1 MNDGKNK
8 FMWMLVVLGML
19 LFSGCMSMDE
29 MLASDDPFWHDIGE
43 SQAMRLAIDQYGT
56 ADLQAKLDVV
66 GKMRDQ
72 SKLAKI
78 YAAKSTAP
86 EVKKAARAKITEDTA
101 FAAMLVGCKDPA
113 IWKEALDNIK
123 SDKALVAAAAALL
136 EEGPVGEFV
145 AGSKRPMAEQ
155 LLCRVTGGDAVGEY
169 LAQLAREELS
179 LRDHIYNS
187 KDQERFVDRYEMYK
201 VFAMHAR
208 PCAAIEELK
217 RDKKVLATTKRD
229 DGMYDLHTPLHVA
242 DILGGSDAGKVEI
255 LKERRGRSYYLSNGN
270 SSWNFAITPE
280 AILSSMKDASC
291 IADYIASCKYEKD
304 IAVAMRYV
312 KDPKARGA
320 IAVARLER
328 FAKEGMLGSTQ
339 EGDGMP
345 SEASRLSTLV
355 SEAPV
360 EDLKRIASSVSERVL
375 SPALLAAD
383 WNHDKINFVIVREM
397 AERCKD
403 KTLTAE
409 LYACV
414 ADCIGRVHS
423 ESTDE
428 FKNAVKGL
436 SGGAT
441 YSWAA
446 TDQAKAVGIMKSWAA
461 LADMEVVKAAVA
473 CTAKNGLCGVDYLA
487 AGRTESERA
496 TVRQWMVAAWL
507 KELSVIEDKDEAT
520 LAKLDAVGRGQ
531 HLENWTEGKTDITTD
546 LQRDQAFDGLPICIG
561 ARVEEV
567 RKSGSQVVADVGMIS
582 VMPNFGEAAISI
594 DELLFKVVATDE
606 ENKQVV
612 ARWNALDKVY
622 VQGVF
627 KFLDSKKYLG
637 EIAMTGV
644 LDAQNVATLSAEDAK
659 ARSIRAAL
667 KNAGAT
673 VPEPKFLPKK
683 SASEK

>member
-1 MNDGKNK
+1 MKALSASIIAVALAMT
-8 FMWMLVVLGML
+8 FA
-19 LFSGCMSMDE
+19 GCMSMDE

-43 SQAMRLAIDQYGT
+43 SQAMRFAIDQYGT
-56 ADLQAKLDVV
+56 ADLQAKLDAV

-78 YAAKSTAP
+78 YAAKSTVP

-113 IWKEALDNIK
+113 IWKEALANIK
-123 SDKALVAAAAALL
+123 SDEALVAAAAGLL
-136 EEGPVGEFV
+136 EEGPVGENV
-145 AGSKRPMAEQ
+145 AGSKRPLAEQ
-155 LLCRVTGGDAVGEY
+155 LLCRVKGGDAVGEHLVR
-169 LAQLAREELS
+169 LAKEELD
-179 LRDHIYNS
+179 LRDCIYSS
-187 KDQERFVDRYEMYK
+187 KDQERFVDRYEIYK

-208 PCAAIEELK
+208 PCAAIDRLK
-217 RDKKVLATTKRD
+217 QDEKVLATTKRD
-229 DGMYDLHTPLHVA
+229 DGMYDLHTPLQVA
-242 DILGGSDAGKVEI
+242 DILGGPDAGKVEI

-280 AILSSMKDASC
+280 VILSSMKDASC
-291 IADYIASCKYEKD
+291 IADYILSCEYEKD

-312 KDPKARGA
+312 KDPKTRGA

-328 FAKEGMLGSTQ
+328 FAKDGMLGSTQ

-360 EDLKRIASSVSERVL
+360 EDLKRIASSVSEKVL

-397 AERCKD
+397 AERSKD
-403 KTLTAE
+403 KAMTAE
-409 LYACV
+409 LYAHV
-414 ADCIGRVHS
+414 ADCIGRVHA

-446 TDQAKAVGIMKSWAA
+446 TDQAKAVGIMKSWPA
-461 LADMEVVKAAVA
+461 LADMEVVKEAVA
-473 CTAKNGLCGVDYLA
+473 ITAKNVLCGVDYLA
-487 AGRTESERA
+487 AGRTESEQA

-507 KELSVIEDKDEAT
+507 KELSAIEDKDEAT
-520 LAKLDAVGRGQ
+520 LAKLDAIGRGQ

-546 LQRDQAFDGLPICIG
+546 LQRDQAFDGYPICIG
-561 ARVEEV
+561 ARVGEV
-567 RKSGSQVVADVGMIS
+567 RKAGSEVVADVGMIS
-582 VMPNFGEAAISI
+582 VMPNFGESAISVN
-594 DELLFKVVATDE
+594 ELLFKVVAMDE
-606 ENKQVV
+606 KNTQVV
-612 ARWNALDKVY
+612 AQWNALDKVY
-622 VQGVF
+622 VRGVF

-637 EIAMTGV
+637 KIAMSGV
-644 LDAQNVATLSAEDAK
+644 LDAQTVATLSAEAAK

-667 KNAGAT
+667 KKAGAK

-683 SASEK
+683 IPSQK

>member
-1 MNDGKNK
+1 MKALSASMIAVALALT
-8 FMWMLVVLGML
+8 FV
-19 LFSGCMSMDE
+19 GCMSMDE

-43 SQAMRLAIDQYGT
+43 SQAMRFAIDQYGT
-56 ADLQAKLDVV
+56 ADLQAKLDAV

-78 YAAKSTAP
+78 YVAKSTAP

-123 SDKALVAAAAALL
+123 SDKALVAAAAGLL
-136 EEGPVGEFV
+136 EEGPVGENV
-145 AGSKRPMAEQ
+145 AGSKRPVAEQ
-155 LLCRVTGGDAVGEY
+155 LLCRVKGGDAIGEY
-169 LAQLAREELS
+169 LARLAKEELT

-187 KDQERFVDRYEMYK
+187 KDQERFVDRYEVYK

-217 RDKKVLATTKRD
+217 RDKKVIATTKRD
-229 DGMYDLHTPLHVA
+229 DGMYDLYTPLEVA

-270 SSWNFAITPE
+270 SSWSFAITPE

-291 IADYIASCKYEKD
+291 IADYISSCEYEKD
-304 IAVAMRYV
+304 IAAAMRYV
-312 KDPKARGA
+312 KDPKTRGA

-328 FAKEGMLGSTQ
+328 FAKDGMLGSTQ

-345 SEASRLSTLV
+345 SEATRLSTLV
-355 SEAPV
+355 SEASV
-360 EDLKRIASSVSERVL
+360 GDLKRIAPSVSAKVL
-375 SPALLAAD
+375 SPVLLAAD
-383 WNHDKINFVIVREM
+383 WNHDKINFAVVREM

-403 KTLTAE
+403 KALTAE
-409 LYACV
+409 LYAHV
-414 ADCIGRVHS
+414 ADCIGRVHA

-446 TDQAKAVGIMKSWAA
+446 TDQAKAVGIVKSWAA

-473 CTAKNGLCGVDYLA
+473 CTAKNVLCGVDYLA
-487 AGRTESERA
+487 AGRPESDQA

-507 KELSVIEDKDEAT
+507 KELSAIEDKDEAT

-546 LQRDQAFDGLPICIG
+546 LQRDQAFDGYPICIG
-561 ARVEEV
+561 ARVETV
-567 RKSGSQVVADVGMIS
+567 RKSGSQVVADIGMIS

-606 ENKQVV
+606 KNKQI
-612 ARWNALDKVY
+612 AAQWHTLDKVY
-622 VQGVF
+622 VQGVI

-644 LDAQNVATLSAEDAK
+644 LDAQTVTTLSADAAK

-667 KNAGAT
+667 KKIGAP
-673 VPEPKFLPKK
+673 VPEPRFLPKK
-683 SASEK
+683 NPSRE

>member
-1 MNDGKNK
+1 MDGRSK
-8 FMWMLVVLGML
+8 FAIVVCGMSL
-19 LFSGCMSMDE
+19 LAGCMSMDE
-29 MLASDDPFWHDIGE
+29 MLASDDPFWRDMGE

-56 ADLQAKLDVV
+56 ADLQAKLDAV

-72 SKLAKI
+72 TKLAKI
-78 YAAKSTAP
+78 YAAKSTVP

-113 IWKEALDNIK
+113 IWKEALANIK
-123 SDKALVAAAAALL
+123 SDEALVAAAAGLL
-136 EEGPVGEFV
+136 EEGPVGENV
-145 AGSKRPMAEQ
+145 AGSKRPLAEQ
-155 LLCRVTGGDAVGEY
+155 LLCRVKSGEAVGEY
-169 LAQLAREELS
+169 LARIVSRGELRQTS
-179 LRDHIYNS
+179 NLYS
-187 KDQERFVDRYEMYK
+187 EQMRFSDRYEIYK
-201 VFAMHAR
+201 IFARHAR
-208 PCAAIEELK
+208 PCPAIDALK
-217 RDKKVLATTKRD
+217 RNERVLATKGAD
-229 DGMYDLHTPLHVA
+229 IYDFYTPLEVA
-242 DILGGSDAGKVEI
+242 DILGWSDAWKVKI

-270 SSWNFAITPE
+270 SSWNFEITPE

-291 IADYIASCKYEKD
+291 IADYIASCEYEND

-328 FAKEGMLGSTQ
+328 FAKEGILGHTQ

-345 SEASRLSTLV
+345 SEASRLSSLV
-355 SEAPV
+355 SEASV
-360 EDLKRIASSVSERVL
+360 ENLKRVAPSVSAKVL
-375 SPALLAAD
+375 SPVSLAAA
-383 WNHDKINFVIVREM
+383 WNHDKINFSIVREM

-403 KTLTAE
+403 KALTAE
-409 LYACV
+409 LYAHV
-414 ADCIGRVHS
+414 ADCIGRVHA
-423 ESTDE
+423 ESTDG
-428 FKNAVKGL
+428 FKNAVKGI

-461 LADMEVVKAAVA
+461 LADMEVVKEAVA
-473 CTAKNGLCGVDYLA
+473 ITAKNVLCGVDYLA
-487 AGRTESERA
+487 AGRTESEQT

-520 LAKLDAVGRGQ
+520 LAMLDAVGRGQ
-531 HLENWTEGKTDITTD
+531 YLENWTDGKTDITTD
-546 LQRDQAFDGLPICIG
+546 LQRDQAFDGYPICIG
-561 ARVEEV
+561 ARVETV
-567 RKSGSQVVADVGMIS
+567 RKSGSQVVADIGMIS

-606 ENKQVV
+606 KNKQI
-612 ARWNALDKVY
+612 AAQWNTLDKVY
-622 VQGVF
+622 VHGVF

-644 LDAQNVATLSAEDAK
+644 LDAQTVTTLSADAAK

-667 KNAGAT
+667 KEIGAS
-673 VPEPKFLPKK
+673 VPEPRFLPKK
-683 SASEK
+683 NPSKE

>member
-1 MNDGKNK
+1 MDGRSK
-8 FMWMLVVLGML
+8 FAIVVCGMSL
-19 LFSGCMSMDE
+19 LAGCMSMDE

-43 SQAMRLAIDQYGT
+43 SQAMRFAIDQYGT
-56 ADLQAKLDVV
+56 ADLQTKLDAV

-101 FAAMLVGCKDPA
+101 FAAMLVECKDPA
-113 IWKEALDNIK
+113 IWKEALANIK
-123 SDKALVAAAAALL
+123 SDEALVAAAAGFL
-136 EEGPVGEFV
+136 EEGPVGEDV
-145 AGSKRPMAEQ
+145 AGSKRPVAEQ
-155 LLCRVTGGDAVGEY
+155 LLYRVKGGDAIGEY
-169 LAQLAREELS
+169 LAKIVSKGELRQTS
-179 LRDHIYNS
+179 NLYS
-187 KDQERFVDRYEMYK
+187 EQMRFSDRYEIYK
-201 VFAMHAR
+201 IFASHAR
-208 PCAAIEELK
+208 PCSAIDALK
-217 RDKKVLATTKRD
+217 RNERVLATKGAD
-229 DGMYDLHTPLHVA
+229 IYDFYTPLEVA
-242 DILGGSDAGKVEI
+242 DILGGSDAVKVEI

-280 AILSSMKDASC
+280 AILSSMKDASG
-291 IADYIASCKYEKD
+291 IADYILSCEYEKD

-312 KDPKARGA
+312 KDPKTRGA
-320 IAVARLER
+320 IAVARLQR
-328 FAKEGMLGSTQ
+328 FAKEGVLGSTQ
-339 EGDGMP
+339 DGDGMP
-345 SEASRLSTLV
+345 SEATRLSTLV
-355 SEAPV
+355 SEASV
-360 EDLKRIASSVSERVL
+360 GDLKRIAPSVSAKVL
-375 SPALLAAD
+375 SPVLLAAD
-383 WNHDKINFVIVREM
+383 WNHDKINFAIVREM

-403 KTLTAE
+403 KALTAE
-409 LYACV
+409 LYARV
-414 ADCIGRVHS
+414 ADCIGRVHA

-446 TDQAKAVGIMKSWAA
+446 TDQAKAVGIMQSWAA
-461 LADMEVVKAAVA
+461 LADMEVIKAAVA
-473 CTAKNGLCGVDYLA
+473 CTAKNSLCGVDYLA
-487 AGRTESERA
+487 AGRPESERA

-507 KELSVIEDKDEAT
+507 KELSAIEDKDEAT

-594 DELLFKVVATDE
+594 DELLFRVVATDE
-606 ENKQVV
+606 KNKQI
-612 ARWNALDKVY
+612 AAQWNTLDKVY

-644 LDAQNVATLSAEDAK
+644 LDAQTVTALSADAAK

-667 KNAGAT
+667 KKIGAS
-673 VPEPKFLPKK
+673 VPEPRFLPKENPSK
-683 SASEK
+683 E

>member
-1 MNDGKNK
+1 MGNRLL
-8 FMWMLVVLGML
+8 WVLVLL

-43 SQAMRLAIDQYGT
+43 SQAMRFAIDQYGT
-56 ADLQAKLDVV
+56 ADLQAKLDAV

-78 YAAKSTAP
+78 YAAKSTAS

-123 SDKALVAAAAALL
+123 SDKALVAAAAGLL
-136 EEGPVGEFV
+136 EEGPVGENI
-145 AGSKRPMAEQ
+145 AGSKRPVAEQ
-155 LLCRVTGGDAVGEY
+155 LLCRVKGGDAIGEY
-169 LAQLAREELS
+169 LARLAKEELT

-187 KDQERFVDRYEMYK
+187 KDQERFVDQYEVYK
-201 VFAMHAR
+201 AFAMHAR

-217 RDKKVLATTKRD
+217 RDKKVIATTKRD
-229 DGMYDLHTPLHVA
+229 DGMYDLYTPLEVA

-291 IADYIASCKYEKD
+291 IADYILSCEYEKD
-304 IAVAMRYV
+304 IAAAMRYV
-312 KDPKARGA
+312 KDPKTRGA

-328 FAKEGMLGSTQ
+328 FAKDGMLGSTQ

-345 SEASRLSTLV
+345 SEATRLSALV
-355 SEAPV
+355 SEASV
-360 EDLKRIASSVSERVL
+360 GDLKRIAPSVSAKVL
-375 SPALLAAD
+375 SPVLLTAD
-383 WNHDKINFVIVREM
+383 WNHDKINFAIVREM

-403 KTLTAE
+403 KALTAE
-409 LYACV
+409 LYAHV
-414 ADCIGRVHS
+414 ADCIGRVHA

-446 TDQAKAVGIMKSWAA
+446 TDQAKAVGIVKSWAA

-473 CTAKNGLCGVDYLA
+473 CTAKNVLCGVDYLA
-487 AGRTESERA
+487 AGRPESERA
-496 TVRQWMVAAWL
+496 IVRQWMVAAWL
-507 KELSVIEDKDEAT
+507 KELSAIEDKDEAM
-520 LAKLDAVGRGQ
+520 LANLDAVGRGQ

-546 LQRDQAFDGLPICIG
+546 LQRDQAFDGYPICIG
-561 ARVEEV
+561 ARVETV
-567 RKSGSQVVADVGMIS
+567 QKSGGQVVADIGMIS
-582 VMPNFGEAAISI
+582 VIPNFGEAAISI

-606 ENKQVV
+606 KNKQI
-612 ARWNALDKVY
+612 AAQWNALDKVY

-644 LDAQNVATLSAEDAK
+644 LDAQAVTTFSEEAAK
-659 ARSIRAAL
+659 VRSIRAAL
-667 KNAGAT
+667 KKAGAK

-683 SASEK
+683 IPSQR